1 MMKNYISPEMKISL
15 FNLERVATSEPTQEP
30 VTFGAA
36 SDITPNVTG
45 ITPGSNSVLKSYNIK
60 NAIELK

>member
-15 FNLERVATSEPTQEP
+15 FNFERVATAEPTQDP
-30 VTFGAA
+30 GIPAFS
-36 SDITPNVTG
+36 SDLTVNVPG
-45 ITPGSNSVLKSYNIK
+45 ITPGTNTVLKSYNIK